1 MEGYILDCSEYKQ
14 DDNYVTTTNR
24 IAEYMGAEYN
34 QGVYIRS
41 TIENKKRY
49 TIPRPAD
56 TVTTSTTTENEFDT
70 MSFNMELDAYAN
82 LNYMLEENTQ
92 KVHSLVLRKC
102 TDLKK
107 KPKQSKGWSEA
118 YTKFYFLKLI
128 KIIKSIIF
136 KFEDHKYLA
145 I

>member
-70 MSFNMELDAYAN
+70 MSFNMELDAYAK

-92 KVHSLVLRKC
+92 KVHSLVLIKC

-107 KPKQSKGWSEA
+107 TQVEQRVERSIYQILFPQA
-118 YTKFYFLKLI
+118 YQ
-128 KIIKSIIF
+128 
-136 KFEDHKYLA
+136 DHQVHN
-145 I
+145 IQV